1 MAIDNDNHRRTMM
14 LNGFLDIIAA
24 AETDHSNQPRMI
36 HWCGRAKI
44 VLQRFDGPTHSFES
58 VMSELEELEEVEEGV
73 DEVEEVPSMISM
85 FQGGSHQT
93 VVNPYH
99 SALFA
104 EIHDAGASLLEDG
117 NADVAASGSIPGW
130 TFESLPA
137 ENNDTGGH
145 EEKKESDDG
154 DDYMPEESQ
163 YYMSPGGTF
172 HEPDSENDIDQ
183 DEIEI

>member
-24 AETDHSNQPRMI
+24 AQTDHSNEPRMV

-58 VMSELEELEEVEEGV
+58 VMRELEDLEAVEFFENTAFHGTYQNQSYNAV
-73 DEVEEVPSMISM
+73 MSE
-85 FQGGSHQT
+85 
-93 VVNPYH
+93 
-99 SALFA
+99 
-104 EIHDAGASLLEDG
+104 LLEDT
-117 NADVAASGSIPGW
+117 AESIPGM
-130 TFESLPA
+130 TFESLPTEA
-137 ENNDTGGH
+137 NGTGGH
-145 EEKKESDDG
+145 EEKEESYAATDMYADDG
-154 DDYMPEESQ
+154 EDDYMPEESQ

>member
-24 AETDHSNQPRMI
+24 AETDHSNEDRMI
-36 HWCGRAKI
+36 HWCGRARI

-58 VMSELEELEEVEEGV
+58 VMSELEELEEVEE
-73 DEVEEVPSMISM
+73 
-85 FQGGSHQT
+85 GGSHQT

-130 TFESLPA
+130 TFEPLPT
-137 ENNDTGGH
+137 ENNDSGGH

>member
-24 AETDHSNQPRMI
+24 AQTDHSNEPRMV

-58 VMSELEELEEVEEGV
+58 VMSELEELGLVGLGEDDLPYLEAVEQV
-73 DEVEEVPSMISM
+73 
-85 FQGGSHQT
+85 H
-93 VVNPYH
+93 VNLYH
-99 SALFA
+99 TSN
-104 EIHDAGASLLEDG
+104 AGASLLEDG
-117 NADVAASGSIPGW
+117 NTFHGTPGID
-130 TFESLPA
+130 TATEA
-137 ENNDTGGH
+137 NGTGGH
-145 EEKKESDDG
+145 EEKEESYAATDMYADDG
-154 DDYMPEESQ
+154 EDDYMPEESQ